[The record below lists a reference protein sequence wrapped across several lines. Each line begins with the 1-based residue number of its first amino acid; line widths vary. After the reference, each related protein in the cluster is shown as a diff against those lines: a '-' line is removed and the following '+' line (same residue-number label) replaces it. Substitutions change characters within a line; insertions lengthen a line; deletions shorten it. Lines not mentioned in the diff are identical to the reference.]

1 MNKFRFD
8 LQAFA
13 EGSTVHGT
21 EAYVDANTPASSVP
35 YAASADGSVS
45 AEMKTFYDKVLIE
58 LATPALVHDQFGQKR
73 PIPQGAGKTIEFR
86 KFNTLGKALTAIKEG
101 VTPDGNKLT
110 VVPVTASVDQ
120 YGDYIEMT
128 DLFELTAID
137 NVILEA
143 TRVLADQ
150 AGRTM
155 DTVVRNVI
163 LGGTNVN
170 YCPNVNGNTET
181 EVSSRSQLTSS
192 SLLRVK
198 DVFRAAAQLRAQN
211 APTFDGSYVAIVHP
225 YVAYD
230 LMQEAGDRFID
241 IAKYA
246 NPSAVLTGE
255 IGTLGGVR
263 FVQTSEAKI
272 YAGADLSAAARN
284 LTVSSYNAADRK
296 LTVKEALT
304 DEDAAAL
311 AERYII
317 VGSEKLQVESA
328 TAGGA
333 GSAYVI
339 LKNAAASSPAANTA
353 VYPGEA
359 GAGGVATFATV
370 FLGRD
375 AYGSSEIEGG
385 GITHIVKQKGFGN
398 DPLDQR
404 SSVGWKGVKA
414 AARLAEPYMVRV
426 ESGSTFSST
435 TLEGN

>member
-1 MNKFRFD
+1 MNKIRFD

-13 EGSTVHGT
+13 EGTAVHGT
-21 EAYVDANTPASSVP
+21 EGYVNANDPANSQP
-35 YAASADGSVS
+35 YSASADGSVS
-45 AEMKTFYDKVLIE
+45 AEMKTFYDKALIE

-73 PIPQGAGKTIEFR
+73 PIPQGSGKTIEFR

-101 VTPDGNKLT
+101 VTPEGNKLT
-110 VVPVTASVDQ
+110 VVPVTATVDQ

-155 DTVVRNVI
+155 DTVVRNVM

-170 YCPNVNGNTET
+170 YCPIVTEEAET
-181 EVSSRSQLTSS
+181 EVTSRSQLSS
-192 SLLRVK
+192 KALLRVK
-198 DVFRAAAQLRAQN
+198 DVFKAAAQLRAQN
-211 APTFDGSYVAIVHP
+211 APTFDGSYVAIIHP

-272 YAGADLSAAARN
+272 YAAPDLTSKNRDFTVQAYTASENKIAVKETV
-284 LTVSSYNAADRK
+284 TVSEA
-296 LTVKEALT
+296 EAL
-304 DEDAAAL
+304 AG
-311 AERYII
+311 RYII
-317 VGSEKLQVESA
+317 VGGQKVQVDSA
-328 TAGGA
+328 KSGNM

-339 LKNAAASSPAANTA
+339 LKSALDTA
-353 VYPGEA
+353 PEAGAKVYPGEA
-359 GAGGVATFATV
+359 GADGSATFATI

-375 AYGSSEIEGG
+375 AYGSTEIEGG

-414 AARLAEPYMVRV
+414 AVRLAEPYMVRV
-426 ESGSTFSST
+426 ESGSSFSATIS
-435 TLEGN
+435 EGN